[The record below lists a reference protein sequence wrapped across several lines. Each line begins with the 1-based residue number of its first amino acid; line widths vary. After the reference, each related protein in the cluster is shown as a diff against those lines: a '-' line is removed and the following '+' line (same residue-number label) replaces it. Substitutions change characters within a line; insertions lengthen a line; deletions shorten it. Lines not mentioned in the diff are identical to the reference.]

1 MPAEPQLETTWT
13 AFHKLLRAEIPD
25 DVFRVWLQPLR
36 AVALSD
42 GILYLQ
48 APKQTRDWVRRRFGE
63 ALSRLL
69 VSIDPSLVR
78 VELVSNVDGAGKEA
92 GKSRSTLP
100 NRARGL
106 KPAYRF
112 EEFVIG
118 AGNRFAHAAALA
130 AAELPGQAYNP
141 LFLHGPPGVGKTH
154 LLNAIGNY
162 TALND
167 EALDVLCVTGET
179 FTSDFT
185 SAIRSGE
192 MDAFKKRYRRAD
204 LLLFDDVQFVESKPR
219 TAEELLHTFDTLI
232 TGGAQVVIAADRPPP
247 TMPALDSRLR
257 DRFESGLVVDLAA
270 PDFETRLS
278 IIRKRAGKCLSA
290 GDHLAA
296 LELLARQVSSSVHAL
311 EGALIRV
318 RAYASLTQQPI
329 TPALVEHVL
338 SNLYAPSPASGQAG
352 DKPSVERIQEAT
364 SGALQLVQTDL
375 TSAKRG
381 RQVVYARQVAMY
393 LCRELTDLSLP
404 AIGQR
409 FGGRDHTTVLH
420 AHRQVRSRLLTD
432 DSTQKLVDKILDQ
445 LGAATIRP

>member
-1 MPAEPQLETTWT
+1 
-13 AFHKLLRAEIPD
+13 
-25 DVFRVWLQPLR
+25 
-36 AVALSD
+36 
-42 GILYLQ
+42 
-48 APKQTRDWVRRRFGE
+48 
-63 ALSRLL
+63 
-69 VSIDPSLVR
+69 
-78 VELVSNVDGAGKEA
+78 
-92 GKSRSTLP
+92 
-100 NRARGL
+100 
-106 KPAYRF
+106 
-112 EEFVIG
+112 
-118 AGNRFAHAAALA
+118 
-130 AAELPGQAYNP
+130 
-141 LFLHGPPGVGKTH
+141 
-154 LLNAIGNY
+154 
-162 TALND
+162 
-167 EALDVLCVTGET
+167 
-179 FTSDFT
+179 
-185 SAIRSGE
+185 
-192 MDAFKKRYRRAD
+192 
-204 LLLFDDVQFVESKPR
+204 
-219 TAEELLHTFDTLI
+219 
-232 TGGAQVVIAADRPPP
+232 
-247 TMPALDSRLR
+247 MPALDSRLR